1 MHVDRYTKTLL
12 TIIAAALVWLC
23 VVLTPAGTP
32 LSAQTPAPS
41 QDAMRVVI
49 ARWEGSGPR
58 IQGNAG
64 APAVVTYMDLRAN
77 PLPTSAA
84 K

>member
-1 MHVDRYTKTLL
+1 MHVDRYTKTIL

-23 VVLTPAGTP
+23 IVLTPAGTP
-32 LSAQTPAPS
+32 VSAQTPA

-49 ARWEGSGPR
+49 AGWEGSGPR
-58 IQGNAG
+58 IQGSAA
-64 APAVVTYMDLRAN
+64 APAVVTYLDLRSN
-77 PLPTSAA
+77 PLPTTA